1 MAASTSSPS
10 GFSYAQAARGKASTA
25 TSQAP
30 SSKVT
35 SGTATPATGTFSEL
49 GPNSNWAD
57 DVESTA
63 GEKADARKTAQE
75 QSKPVLTKDDAVER
89 TKAEDRLANGTSGAP
104 SPDLVAT
111 PNIATASED
120 SSSAPQT
127 NGSSE
132 TTWDTKSDHSAQNS
146 EPSWI
151 AARKERQ
158 DYDKDGKSSDRQA
171 RKGKKGEKASKEA
184 EAPTPEPKPVL
195 YTEAA
200 PPSVNPWAIKRVEA
214 PKPVPVA
221 VPQAPKPVPP
231 AVPTAAMKENQR
243 PRADSRK
250 KANSIP
256 GVPRDGENNNDTKK
270 PSAPQGKR
278 VDEKYQARQG
288 SKLATESSRN
298 DATPAPTKAHREHQ
312 SLPNL
317 HAVPPPVKDETS
329 WPTPDKAERVDDKER
344 KDVAEKERTGEGAE
358 SEGIAKPREKTKWTQ
373 IPVTPTIVWATEEM
387 NRPPRGSG
395 GERGGRGSTSTRG
408 RGGARGGPNG
418 AKNGDRTAT
427 KKEMSP
433 SDGENTGAITRG
445 RSDMDREPMP
455 PPSKPTRKAA
465 ASDSRAGSHARGQ
478 SQAKS
483 SAIAASEGSAK
494 FVTQYQR
501 TDSPARLANADGQDV
516 KVLETIPRSAK
527 DASVKDAREGVEIS
541 RETPVRRVPSDSKKE
556 RAFESYNGKE
566 WTGAPRGGKRGGR
579 GRGGSREFANG
590 HQSSQ
595 PFTNGHSDFA
605 NAYGVPHSPS
615 AFQSPR
621 GGFGFAQPGRGSW
634 RGNPRSQSIPLDQ
647 AYGGRF
653 GYGPAVGLP
662 PVQTYYP
669 GVYDYSG
676 MPMSAIPY
684 AQVAEQQYLFE
695 MVSTQLEYY
704 FSIDNLLKDMYLRK
718 NMDSQG
724 FVFLDVI
731 SNFNRIKQ
739 LSADPNLLKAACLR
753 SETIEIK
760 TGDDGKDRLR
770 RQDGWEQFVMPM
782 DQREPAAQTDG
793 PKTLSRPEP
802 PAIAIPP
809 SVDAYRGPTSA
820 GLPSSQRRSYEAGY
834 AMSGA
839 VPGFAPFAP
848 AHHFGYGDMTRGDED
863 RGRAAKSPIREKG
876 PAQGS
881 GSLSG
886 AVDAKD
892 GEGDVF
898 PDEQAST
905 LTVILKLG
913 LQKPQHAAART
924 FSNGSIDT
932 RSIFGELEKAGD
944 EAAKPTPNG
953 ELASNGDHP
962 TPEVSRHAS
971 PSQGRSPEKGVN
983 NELPLLWIKNSERPH
998 EALPAGTTLE
1008 PYVHLRLK
1016 ALKQRD
1022 EASTG
1027 NCPYDLD
1034 VLYQFWSHFLI
1045 RNYNHRMYGEFKYY
1059 ATDDAQCRN
1068 NNTGMQNLLQFYA
1081 KALASSTPI
1090 RDHIV
1095 RDYVELVKIEPASTQ
1110 GQGFKQ
1116 LRQAWRNGALNLK
1129 NRKKLNDIVDEE
1141 LRTRLES

>member
-10 GFSYAQAARGKASTA
+10 GFSYAQAARGKTSTA

-30 SSKVT
+30 PSKVA

-49 GPNSNWAD
+49 GPNSSWAD
-57 DVESTA
+57 DVESTT
-63 GEKADARKTAQE
+63 GVEARKTAQE
-75 QSKPVLTKDDAVER
+75 QSKSVLTNNDAVER
-89 TKAEDRLANGTSGAP
+89 TKAEGRLPNGASGVP

-111 PNIATASED
+111 PNTAPASED

-132 TTWDTKSDHSAQNS
+132 TTWDTKSDHSAQNG

-158 DYDKDGKSSDRQA
+158 DHDKDGKGSDRSA

-184 EAPTPEPKPVL
+184 ESPKPEPKPVV

-200 PPSVNPWAIKRVEA
+200 PPSVNPWAMKRVEA
-214 PKPVPVA
+214 PKPIPVA

-243 PRADSRK
+243 PQADSRK
-250 KANSIP
+250 KANSIT
-256 GVPRDGENNNDTKK
+256 GLPRDGENDSDAKK
-270 PSAPQGKR
+270 PRAPQ
-278 VDEKYQARQG
+278 
-288 SKLATESSRN
+288 ESGRN
-298 DATPAPTKAHREHQ
+298 DATPAPAEAHREHQ

-317 HAVPPPVKDETS
+317 HAVPPSVKDETS
-329 WPTPDKAERVDDKER
+329 WPTPDKAERVEDKER
-344 KDVAEKERTGEGAE
+344 KDVAEKEKTGEVAE
-358 SEGIAKPREKTKWTQ
+358 VEGVAKPREKTKWTQ

-395 GERGGRGSTSTRG
+395 GERGGRGGTSSRG

-418 AKNGDRTAT
+418 AKGGDRAAT
-427 KKEMSP
+427 KKESSP
-433 SDGENTGAITRG
+433 SDGGNTGATARG
-445 RSDMDREPMP
+445 RSDMDREAMP
-455 PPSKPTRKAA
+455 PPVKPARKTA
-465 ASDSRAGSHARGQ
+465 ASGSRAGSRARVQ

-483 SAIAASEGSAK
+483 SAIPASEESANGA
-494 FVTQYQR
+494 TQTQR
-501 TDSPARLANADGQDV
+501 TNSPAKLANADGQDV
-516 KVLETIPRSAK
+516 KLPEAIPRSAK
-527 DASVKDAREGVEIS
+527 DAGVKDARDGAEIS
-541 RETPVRRVPSDSKKE
+541 RETPVRKVPSDSKKE

-590 HQSSQ
+590 HQSGQ
-595 PFTNGHSDFA
+595 PFTNGHGDFA
-605 NAYGVPHSPS
+605 SAYGVPHSPS
-615 AFQSPR
+615 GFQSPR
-621 GGFGFAQPGRGSW
+621 GGFGFVQPGRGSW
-634 RGNPRSQSIPLDQ
+634 RGNPRSQSIPIDQ

-653 GYGPAVGLP
+653 AYGPAVGLP

-669 GVYDYSG
+669 GMYDYSG

-684 AQVAEQQYLFE
+684 AQVAEQQYLFD

-770 RQDGWEQFVMPM
+770 RQDGWEQFVMTM

-802 PAIAIPP
+802 PVAAFPAP
-809 SVDAYRGPTSA
+809 VDAYRSPASA
-820 GLPSSQRRSYEAGY
+820 GLPGSQRRSYDAGY
-834 AMSGA
+834 AMNGA

-848 AHHFGYGDMTRGDED
+848 AHDFGYGDMTRGDED
-863 RGRAAKSPIREKG
+863 RGRAANSPIRENG
-876 PAQGS
+876 PAQGIA
-881 GSLSG
+881 SLSS

-892 GEGDVF
+892 GEADVF

-913 LQKPQHAAART
+913 LQKRQHAATRT

-944 EAAKPTPNG
+944 DAPKQTTTGEA
-953 ELASNGDHP
+953 ASNGDHSASDVP
-962 TPEVSRHAS
+962 RHAS

-1045 RNYNHRMYGEFKYY
+1045 RNYNHRMYGEFQYY
-1059 ATDDAQCRN
+1059 ATDDAQSRN
-1068 NNTGMQNLLQFYA
+1068 NHTGMQNLLQFYA

-1095 RDYVELVKIEPASTQ
+1095 RDYVELVKMEPASTQ

-1116 LRQAWRNGALNLK
+1116 LRQAWRN
-1129 NRKKLNDIVDEE
+1129 E
-1141 LRTRLES
+1141 LRARLES

>member
-10 GFSYAQAARGKASTA
+10 GFSYAQAARGKTSTA

-63 GEKADARKTAQE
+63 GEKSDVRKTAQE
-75 QSKPVLTKDDAVER
+75 QSKPAPTKDDAVEG
-89 TKAEDRLANGTSGAP
+89 TKTDARLANGTSGAP

-111 PNIATASED
+111 PNTATASED

-132 TTWDTKSDHSAQNS
+132 TTWDTKSDNSAQNS

-158 DYDKDGKSSDRQA
+158 DHDKDGKGSDRPA
-171 RKGKKGEKASKEA
+171 RKGKKGDKASKES
-184 EAPTPEPKPVL
+184 EAPKPEPKPVV

-221 VPQAPKPVPP
+221 VPQAPKPAPP
-231 AVPTAAMKENQR
+231 AVPVPAMKENQR

-250 KANSIP
+250 KANSIT
-256 GVPRDGENNNDTKK
+256 GLPRDAENSSDTKK
-270 PSAPQGKR
+270 PSVPQGKR
-278 VDEKYQARQG
+278 FEEKSQARQG
-288 SKLATESSRN
+288 SKLSTECGRN
-298 DATPAPTKAHREHQ
+298 DATPPPAKAQREHQ

-317 HAVPPPVKDETS
+317 HAVPPSVKDETS
-329 WPTPDKAERVDDKER
+329 WPTPDKAERVEDKER
-344 KDVAEKERTGEGAE
+344 KDIAEKEKTSEGAE
-358 SEGIAKPREKTKWTQ
+358 GESNAKPREKTKWTQ

-395 GERGGRGSTSTRG
+395 GDRGGRGGTSTRG

-418 AKNGDRTAT
+418 AKGGDRAAT
-427 KKEMSP
+427 KKESSP
-433 SDGENTGAITRG
+433 SDADNAGATSRG
-445 RSDMDREPMP
+445 RSDIDREAMP
-455 PPSKPTRKAA
+455 PPAKPSRKAT
-465 ASDSRAGSHARGQ
+465 ASGSRAGSQVRGQ
-478 SQAKS
+478 SLAKTSANPALEDVSAKGVTQSQRTS
-483 SAIAASEGSAK
+483 SPAKLAASE
-494 FVTQYQR
+494 
-501 TDSPARLANADGQDV
+501 DV
-516 KVLETIPRSAK
+516 KAPEPIPRSSK
-527 DASVKDAREGVEIS
+527 DAGVKDVREGADAN
-541 RETPVRRVPSDSKKE
+541 REAPVRRVPSDSKKD
-556 RAFESYNGKE
+556 RNFESYNGKE
-566 WTGAPRGGKRGGR
+566 WTGAPRGSKRGGR

-595 PFTNGHSDFA
+595 PFTNGHAEFTGP
-605 NAYGVPHSPS
+605 YGAPHSPS

-621 GGFGFAQPGRGSW
+621 GNFGFAQPGRGSW
-634 RGNPRSQSIPLDQ
+634 RGNPRSQSIPIDQ
-647 AYGGRF
+647 VYGGRF
-653 GYGPAVGLP
+653 GYGPAVGIP

-669 GVYDYSG
+669 GMYDYSG

-739 LSADPNLLKAACLR
+739 LSADPNLLKAVCLR

-782 DQREPAAQTDG
+782 DQREPAAQTEG
-793 PKTLSRPEP
+793 PKTLMRPEP
-802 PAIAIPP
+802 PAVAFPP
-809 SVDAYRGPTSA
+809 PVDAFRGPASA
-820 GLPSSQRRSYEAGY
+820 GLPGSQRRSYDAGY
-834 AMSGA
+834 AMNGA

-848 AHHFGYGDMTRGDED
+848 AHDFGYGDATRGDED
-863 RGRAAKSPIREKG
+863 RGRATKSPVRENG
-876 PAQGS
+876 SSQGMAN
-881 GSLSG
+881 LSSPI
-886 AVDAKD
+886 DAKD

-944 EAAKPTPNG
+944 DAAKPATNG
-953 ELASNGDHP
+953 EPATNGDHS
-962 TPEVSRHAS
+962 TPDISRHAS

-1059 ATDDAQCRN
+1059 ATDDAQNRN

-1129 NRKKLNDIVDEE
+1129 NRKKLNDIVDED